1 MNHCTSVQRHVAL
14 IAVLIAAVTCTT
26 LPGQEARPPAQA
38 VPPKAAEA
46 QRLIA
51 VLRSGA
57 ATTFDKARACQQLAV
72 LGNPE
77 AVPPLAALLAD
88 EKLAAYARCSLE
100 SIADPSAGDAVR
112 AALPNLHGT
121 LLAGAVNSIGVRRDA
136 KAVDALGK
144 LALDGASGVAGE
156 ALAALGRIATP
167 AAAEILRRALRADP
181 APTRA
186 AAADACL
193 VCAEQQLARDQRA
206 EAAALYDAVRQAGV
220 PNAYRAAATHG
231 AILAG
236 GPAAL
241 PLLVEQLKGD
251 DAGMF
256 AAALAASRRMP
267 GDKATRALLAQ
278 LDRLP
283 PARQVPLIAALA
295 DRRDAAVLP
304 AMKRAAASGPAEVR
318 LAAIRALG
326 QLADASSAPLLL
338 EALAAPEPALA
349 QTAQASLISLRGNGV
364 DAAIVARLGG
374 GSPKIRVALLEL
386 AGQRKIAA
394 AAAAVQAAADDPAAE
409 VRSAAIR
416 ALGRIIAAEDL
427 PRLVGRLPAAKSPQE
442 AGIVKEAL
450 GTACARIADR
460 EACAAKLAGCMPQ
473 APLDVQCFLLELMGR
488 VGGRRALEIVAAH
501 ARSPNADLQD
511 AATRALGQWPSAEA
525 AAELLTLA
533 KTLSVE
539 KLQVRALRGYIRLAR
554 QADLPPDR
562 RGAMCEEALR
572 TARRD
577 EEKALALQVLV
588 RIPSAKTLSLAA
600 SYLAQG
606 SLKQDAAAA
615 AVAIAE
621 KLVQAEPR
629 EVARTMQQVLQ
640 AGVGGQ
646 PAARA
651 RELLERTTPA
661 PSTTKASPL
670 GPAPKP

>member
-1 MNHCTSVQRHVAL
+1 MLSLKYHVAL
-14 IAVLIAAVTCTT
+14 IAVLAAAVAAAT

-72 LGNPE
+72 LGDPQ
-77 AVPPLAALLAD
+77 AIPAMAALLAD

-100 SIADPSAGDAVR
+100 SIADPSAGDALR

-167 AAAEILRRALRADP
+167 AAAEILRRSLRADS
-181 APTRA
+181 APIRA

-193 VCAEQQLARDQRA
+193 ACAQQQLARDERA
-206 EAAALYDAVRQAGV
+206 GAAALYDAVRQADV
-220 PNAYRAAATHG
+220 PKAQRAAATHG

-241 PLLVEQLKGD
+241 PLLVEQLKSD

-256 AAALAASRRMP
+256 AAALAASRHMP
-267 GDKATRALLAQ
+267 GGEATRALVAQ
-278 LDRLP
+278 FDRLP
-283 PARQVPLIAALA
+283 PARQASLIAALA
-295 DRRDAAVLP
+295 DRRDSAVLSEVQ
-304 AMKRAAASGPAEVR
+304 KAAASGPAEVR

-338 EALAAPEPALA
+338 EALAAPDPALA
-349 QTAQASLISLRGNGV
+349 QAAEASLVALRGNGV
-364 DAAIVARLGG
+364 DAQIVARLGG
-374 GSPKIRVALLEL
+374 SPKNRVALIEL

-442 AGIVKEAL
+442 AGILKEAL

-488 VGGRRALEIVAAH
+488 VGGRRALEIVSAH
-501 ARSPNADLQD
+501 ARSPNGDLQD
-511 AATRALGQWPSAEA
+511 AATRALGQWPSGEA

-533 KTLSVE
+533 KTLTAE

-629 EVARTMQQVLQ
+629 EVAKAMQQVLQ

-646 PAARA
+646 QAARA
-651 RELLERTTPA
+651 KGLLERTTRA
-661 PSTTKASPL
+661 GTSASP
-670 GPAPKP
+670 GVSH

>member
-1 MNHCTSVQRHVAL
+1 MLRHL
-14 IAVLIAAVTCTT
+14 PLIAALLAAAVACTA
-26 LPGQEARPPAQA
+26 LPAQDARPPAQA

-46 QRLIA
+46 KRLIA
-51 VLRSGA
+51 LLRSDA

-77 AVPPLAALLAD
+77 AIPALAALLAD
-88 EKLAAYARCSLE
+88 EKLAAYARCGLE
-100 SIADPSAGDAVR
+100 SMADPSAGEALR

-121 LLAGAVNSIGVRRDA
+121 LLAGVVNSIGVRRDA

-167 AAAEILRRALRADP
+167 AAAEILRRALRAD
-181 APTRA
+181 AAAARA

-193 VCAEQQLARDQRA
+193 TYAQQQLARDERA
-206 EAAALYDAVRQAGV
+206 QAAALYDAVRQADV
-220 PNAYRAAATHG
+220 PKAYRAAATHG

-236 GPAAL
+236 GPATL
-241 PLLVEQLKGD
+241 PLLIEQLKD
-251 DAGMF
+251 ADAGMF
-256 AAALAASRRMP
+256 TAALAASRHMP
-267 GDKATRALLAQ
+267 GSEATRALLAQ

-283 PARQVPLIAALA
+283 PARQASLIAAVA

-304 AMKRAAASGPAEVR
+304 AVQKAAASGPAEVR

-349 QTAQASLISLRGNGV
+349 QAAQASLISLRGNGV
-364 DAAIVARLGG
+364 DPQIVARLGG
-374 GSPKIRVALLEL
+374 GNPKTRVALIEL

-409 VRSAAIR
+409 VRAAAIR
-416 ALGRIIAAEDL
+416 SLGRIIATDDL
-427 PRLVGRLPAAKSPQE
+427 PRLVARLPAAKSPQE

-450 GTACARIADR
+450 GTAAARIADR
-460 EACAAKLAGCMPQ
+460 NACAAYLADCMPQ

-488 VGGRRALEIVAAH
+488 VGGPRALKIVSAH

-533 KTLSVE
+533 KTLTAE
-539 KLQVRALRGYIRLAR
+539 KLQVRVLRGYIRLAR

-562 RGAMCEEALR
+562 RLAMCEEALR

-588 RIPSAKTLSLAA
+588 RIPSVQTLSLAA

-606 SLKQDAAAA
+606 ALKQDAAAA

-629 EVARTMQQVLQ
+629 EVAKTMQQVLQ

-646 PAARA
+646 QAARA
-651 RELLERTTPA
+651 KDLLERT
-661 PSTTKASPL
+661 KAE
-670 GPAPKP
+670 